1 MRNYTPLPNMVFS
14 LGLSPGELAVYSYL
28 LYRENRKT
36 YQCWPSYR
44 TIGDAVGL
52 SVNTVRKHVGALAD
66 RGLISTENT
75 SVITRSGLKRNGTL
89 RYTILPIPEVVE
101 QRSKIAT
108 Q

>member
-14 LGLSPGELAVYSYL
+14 FGLSPGELAVYSYL

-44 TIGDAVGL
+44 TIGHSVGL
-52 SVNTVRKHVGALAD
+52 SVNTVRKYICALAD
-66 RGLISTENT
+66 KGLISTENT
-75 SVITRSGLKRNGTL
+75 SVITKSGFKRNGTL
-89 RYTILPIPEVVE
+89 RYTILPIPAVVE
-101 QRSKIAT
+101 QRSKAAT

>member
-14 LGLSPGELAVYSYL
+14 LSLSPGELAVYSYL

-52 SVNTVRKHVGALAD
+52 SVNTVRKHIGSLAD

-89 RYTILPIPEVVE
+89 RYTILPIPEVME
-101 QRSKIAT
+101 QRSGIAT